1 MKSVIFRLS
10 GADATLSPGRP
21 IPEYQYDARSGMLQ
35 SPVPTR
41 PGLTQRNGA
50 RGAPARYCIMQTM
63 RRAVSAP
70 LPGAAAFRRIALLVT
85 LSAATLA
92 GCQTLLPDASDA
104 TQVEWRSFDEAR
116 EAIEAIEPFSTRKS
130 VLIESGFDPRR
141 NPAVTILTYPEI
153 VQRFSAGS
161 ALRPDEYEPGI
172 RTCLAAGKECSG
184 YAVAVRKIKRDRIGN
199 FWLDSFAFRRETN
212 ITGWI
217 FNGLILFVDD
227 LVVYTVFGGQ
237 PSLHELQVTRNPLGP
252 LQGWG
257 EALRPHF

>member
-1 MKSVIFRLS
+1 MPISLRPGTLRLRMLL
-10 GADATLSPGRP
+10 ATL
-21 IPEYQYDARSGMLQ
+21 
-35 SPVPTR
+35 
-41 PGLTQRNGA
+41 
-50 RGAPARYCIMQTM
+50 
-63 RRAVSAP
+63 
-70 LPGAAAFRRIALLVT
+70 AAAA
-85 LSAATLA
+85 LA
-92 GCQTLLPDASDA
+92 GCQALLPDASDA
-104 TQVEWRSFDEAR
+104 TQVEWHSFDQAR
-116 EAIEAIEPFSTRKS
+116 EAIEAIEPFHTRKS
-130 VLIESGFDPRR
+130 TLVENGFDPKR

-184 YAVAVRKIKRDRIGN
+184 YAIAARKIKRDRIGN

-212 ITGWI
+212 ITGWT

-237 PSLHELQVTRNPLGP
+237 PNLHELQVTRNPLGP

-257 EALRPHF
+257 EALRPR